1 MDASPSPSW
10 VRQPAA
16 RPFARWSADTEQAF
30 LLALRLTGRVREAA
44 GAIGRSL
51 STAYRRRRR
60 DAGFAARWD
69 AVVAEQQAAWIAEQ
83 GKAVR
88 ALAEAPLGD
97 LRQRRDGWNEA
108 RRKLF
113 LRALSET
120 GSVADAC
127 ARARI
132 SSTSAYRLRE
142 NCARF
147 ASDWEAALDTQAV
160 TIEQV
165 AYERAVLGW
174 EEPIVQGGQVIGQR
188 WRYSESLLRTLVLRE
203 HRGTGAAAPSAAA
216 GAAAERSA
224 ARGRGTVYQK
234 PVATREETNAALAKA
249 IAGAQRRIARE
260 AVVAQEAEWERW
272 RASWGKS
279 PRGG

>member
-1 MDASPSPSW
+1 MSTPHWAD
-10 VRQPAA
+10 RPAA
-16 RPFARWSADTEQAF
+16 KPFARWTADTEQAF

-69 AVVAEQQAAWIAEQ
+69 AVVAEQQTAWIAEQ

-88 ALAEAPLGD
+88 ALAEEPLGD

-132 SSTSAYRLRE
+132 SSTSASRLRE

-160 TIEQV
+160 TIEQA

-203 HRGTGAAAPSAAA
+203 QRAA
-216 GAAAERSA
+216 GAAAPTAVAGAAERA
-224 ARGRGTVYQK
+224 GARGRGTVYQK

-249 IAGAQRRIARE
+249 IDGAQRRMARE
-260 AVVAQEAEWERW
+260 AVIAQEAEWERW

-279 PRGG
+279 PGGG

>member
-10 VRQPAA
+10 TRKPAA
-16 RPFARWSADTEQAF
+16 RPFARWTVDTEQAF
-30 LLALRLTGRVREAA
+30 LFALRLTGRVREAA
-44 GAIGRSL
+44 GAIGRST
-51 STAYRRRRR
+51 SAAYVRRRR

-69 AVVAEQQAAWIAEQ
+69 AVVAEQQAAWIAER
-83 GKAVR
+83 GKTVR
-88 ALAEAPLGD
+88 ALAEEPLGD

-160 TIEQV
+160 TIEQA

-203 HRGTGAAAPSAAA
+203 QRAA
-216 GAAAERSA
+216 GAAAPTAVASAAERA
-224 ARGRGTVYQK
+224 GARGRGTVHQK

-249 IAGAQRRIARE
+249 IAGAQRRMARE
-260 AVVAQEAEWERW
+260 AVIAQEAEWERW

-279 PRGG
+279 PGGG